1 MSENNK
7 NYKRVFDD
15 NPFMTHNFVDLI
27 KAENGEAVCTLDLRR
42 ESLNVYGYA
51 HGGAIYTIADDVA
64 GFAAHTDGRA
74 YVTQNSNLH
83 FLSNRGAGKLIGK
96 ARVIHRGRKTCL
108 IQVEITADDGKLIA
122 TGDFTFFHVGDKS
135 PV

>member
-1 MSENNK
+1 MK
-7 NYKRVFDD
+7 NQEYRRKFDG
-15 NPFMTHNFVDLI
+15 NPFMTHNFVKLI
-27 KAENGEAVCTLDLRR
+27 RAGDGEAVCTLDLRR

-74 YVTQNSNLH
+74 HVTQNSQLH
-83 FLSNRGAGKLIGK
+83 FLGNRASGTLTGA
-96 ARVIHRGRKTCL
+96 ARVIHRGRRTCL
-108 IQVEITADDGKLIA
+108 VHVDITSDDGKLIA
-122 TGDFTFFHVGDKS
+122 TGDFTYFRVGDQS